1 MASYHVVLFTDQRSE
16 STSLLNALDDEG
28 VSYELQDPV
37 VDGPAL
43 NGALSN
49 KPDAVL
55 VDMEAVE
62 AGLVKTATDSCHDM
76 GLPVITVLTATRLG
90 QYDPSINP
98 DDLIVHPFPSG
109 ELKARLG
116 QVIFKNRGPQGREV
130 LKVGDLHIDFE
141 RYEVSLA
148 GKKVLLTYKEYQM
161 LVLLASNPG
170 KVYSRENLLS
180 QVWGYDY
187 FGGTRTVDVHVRRL
201 RSKIE
206 NANHS
211 FIETIWNVG
220 YRFNLKESGSG

>member
-1 MASYHVVLFTDQRSE
+1 MASYYVVVFTDQTADSD
-16 STSLLNALDDEG
+16 SLLSALGDED
-28 VSYELQDPV
+28 VSYELQDPA

-43 NGALSN
+43 NGALSS

-55 VDMEAVE
+55 VDMEAVDS
-62 AGLVKTATDSCHDM
+62 GLAKMATDSCREA

-116 QVIFKNRGPQGREV
+116 QIIFKNRGPQGREV
-130 LKVGDLHIDFE
+130 LKVGDLQIDLE
-141 RYEVSLA
+141 RYEVSLE

-220 YRFNLKESGSG
+220 YRFNLKESGAG